1 MTVTRYLQYSVIIQ
15 KHPSLFE
22 FRVHHGN
29 NHKFVY
35 SINDKYDNQESQ
47 KYFVQFSNISN
58 FVISKQFGLTL

>member
-22 FRVHHGN
+22 FRVHHGS

-35 SINDKYDNQESQ
+35 SINDRYDNQESQ